1 MLPSTPKP
9 VRAIYFEDDER
20 TIELVK
26 LSLRNESIE
35 VIGLTDSRD
44 AVEMVNKYA
53 PRFIMLDL
61 MMPGVKGWEVFDKLK
76 ADDFARNIPI
86 VVVTAKA
93 QGMDKELGTYISKV
107 AAYITKP
114 FSPSELI
121 QHVQKIL
128 AKATA

>member
-1 MLPSTPKP
+1 MLPTTPKA
-9 VRAIYFEDDER
+9 VRAVYFEDDER
-20 TIELVK
+20 TIDLVK
-26 LSLRNESIE
+26 LSLRHESIE
-35 VIGLTDSRD
+35 VIGLTDARD

-61 MMPGVKGWEVFDKLK
+61 MMPGVDGWDVFEKLK
-76 ADDFARNIPI
+76 ADDFARNIPVI
-86 VVVTAKA
+86 VVTAKA
-93 QGMDKELGTYISKV
+93 QGMDRTLGLHIAKV